1 MQTETAFRLG
11 IPTLDERI
19 GTIKLGYLV
28 LIEGDIETY
37 PYLLL
42 HRVGLTI
49 ARDYGLKITYIVML
63 DDYDEYLE
71 ASANVG
77 LDIESLMYKG
87 LWKYIRAD
95 SFESIVKQIMNESE
109 KTVLLV
115 DATSA
120 RIRFS
125 PKELAFI
132 KNTLKNNN
140 LALLLAITPNL
151 LDKEGLAV
159 AEKVANIVIKLS
171 LEIVSDEPKYVMKL
185 VKHKTMPK
193 NAIVLTYSVGALGVR
208 IERLQKI
215 PS

>member
-1 MQTETAFRLG
+1 MQSKIVFRLG
-11 IPTLDERI
+11 IPVLDEHI
-19 GTIKLGYLV
+19 GTIKSGYLV
-28 LIEGDIETY
+28 LIEGDVETY

-42 HRVGLTI
+42 HKVGQTI
-49 ARDYGLKITYIVML
+49 VRDYGLKITYIVML
-63 DDYDEYLE
+63 DDYDEYIE

-77 LDIESLMYKG
+77 LDVESLMNRG
-87 LWKYIRAD
+87 LWKYVRAD
-95 SFESIVKQIMNESE
+95 SFESVIKQIMDESGG
-109 KTVLLV
+109 TVLLV

-120 RIRFS
+120 RIRLS

-132 KNTLKNNN
+132 KNSLKNNN

-151 LDKEGLAV
+151 LNKEDLAV
-159 AEKVANIVIKLS
+159 VEKVANLVIKLS
-171 LEIVSDEPKYVMKL
+171 LEIVSDEPRYVMKL

-193 NAIVLTYSVGALGVR
+193 NATILSYSIGALGVR